1 MQDNWQ
7 VEALKRRSDL
17 INALA
22 EAHTD
27 ACLTGAGWIKVDEHG
42 NVTRVDP
49 KLIVIT
55 VYAEVNN

>member
-7 VEALKRRSDL
+7 AEALKRRSDL
-17 INALA
+17 IKALS
-22 EAHTD
+22 EAHVD
-27 ACLTGAGWIKVDEHG
+27 AGLTGAGWIKVDEHG

-55 VYAEVNN
+55 VRAEVK